1 MIKREDLHKTDFSD
15 IASGE
20 KMASVH
26 PGELLKTEFLE
37 PLDLTAYALAKAIH
51 VPINRMT
58 MLVKGERNITTDT
71 ALRLA
76 RYFGNSVQFWLN
88 AQMHHDIE
96 TTKVEG
102 LDEIEPMRVG

>member
-1 MIKREDLHKTDFSD
+1 MKLNVMIKREDLHKTDFSD

-26 PGELLKTEFLE
+26 PGELLKREFLE

-51 VPINRMT
+51 IPINRMT

-71 ALRLA
+71 ALGLA
-76 RYFGNSVQFWLN
+76 QGYQINCPVWPVPTPGYPVPP
-88 AQMHHDIE
+88 E
-96 TTKVEG
+96 
-102 LDEIEPMRVG
+102 